1 LEYRLRKDKKQKGA
15 NLKNLKLIYISD
27 VEEAKYIQKQETKIL
42 HQKLWVAFC
51 FVSTM
56 SFFRSLKFN
65 DLMHRPLGRATLV
78 VHAPFGLALGL
89 GLTASLARPLAW
101 WLCKGFA
108 SASSCLAHFGRRQ
121 NAPNTL
127 RPLPRKNHK

>member
-1 LEYRLRKDKKQKGA
+1 M
-15 NLKNLKLIYISD
+15 
-27 VEEAKYIQKQETKIL
+27 
-42 HQKLWVAFC
+42 AFC

-56 SFFRSLKFN
+56 ISFRSLKFN
-65 DLMHRPLGRATLV
+65 DQLHRPLGRATLV
-78 VHAPFGLALGL
+78 VHAPFGLAWGL

-101 WLCKGFA
+101 WSFKGFD

-127 RPLPRKNHK
+127 RPLPRKNPK